1 MRIILFDG
9 ICNLCSSSVRFII
22 QRDPGGEFKFAS
34 LQSEAG
40 KQYIEQYN
48 IHKTIDSIVFIKD
61 GKVYLEST
69 AALKIAS
76 RLKWPWRILGILLG
90 IPKPVRDRL
99 YKWIAKNRYKWF
111 GRNESCMLPTKENRD
126 RFIEEETP
134 N

>member
-1 MRIILFDG
+1 MGIILFDG

-22 QRDPGGEFKFAS
+22 QRDPGREFKFAS

-48 IHKTIDSIVFIKD
+48 ILETIDSIVLIKD

-76 RLKWPWRILGILLG
+76 RLKWPWRIFGILLG

-111 GRNESCMLPTKENRD
+111 GKDESCMLPSKENRE

>member
-1 MRIILFDG
+1 MGIILFDG

-22 QRDPGGEFKFAS
+22 QRDPSREFKFAS

-48 IHKTIDSIVFIKD
+48 IHETIDSIVFIK
-61 GKVYLEST
+61 GGNVYLEST

-76 RLKWPWRILGILLG
+76 RLKWPWRIFGILLG
-90 IPKPVRDRL
+90 VPKPVRDRL

-111 GRNESCMLPTKENRD
+111 GRDESCMLPSKENRD

>member
-1 MRIILFDG
+1 MGIILFDG

-22 QRDPGGEFKFAS
+22 QRDPGREFKFAS

-48 IHKTIDSIVFIKD
+48 IVETIDSIVLIKD

-76 RLKWPWRILGILLG
+76 RLKWPWRIFGILLG

-111 GRNESCMLPTKENRD
+111 GRDESCMLPSKENRD

>member
-1 MRIILFDG
+1 MGIILFDG
-9 ICNLCSSSVRFII
+9 ICNLCSNSVRFII
-22 QRDPGGEFKFAS
+22 QRDPGREFKFTS

-48 IHKTIDSIVFIKD
+48 IHETIDSIVLIKG

-76 RLKWPWRILGILLG
+76 RLKWPWRIFGILQG
-90 IPKPVRDRL
+90 VPKPVRDRL
-99 YKWIAKNRYKWF
+99 YRWIAKNRYKWF
-111 GRNESCMLPTKENRD
+111 GRDESCMLPSKENRD
-126 RFIEEETP
+126 RFIEEGTP

>member
-1 MRIILFDG
+1 MGIILFDG

-22 QRDPGGEFKFAS
+22 QRDPGREFKFAS

-48 IHKTIDSIVFIKD
+48 IHETIDSIVLIKD

-76 RLKWPWRILGILLG
+76 RLKWPWRIFGILLG

-111 GRNESCMLPTKENRD
+111 GRDESCMLPSKENRD

>member
-1 MRIILFDG
+1 MGIILFDG

-22 QRDPGGEFKFAS
+22 QRDPGREFKFAS
-34 LQSEAG
+34 LQSETG
-40 KQYIEQYN
+40 KKYIEQYN
-48 IHKTIDSIVFIKD
+48 IHETLDSIILIKD
-61 GKVYLEST
+61 GKVYMEST

-76 RLKWPWRILGILLG
+76 RLKWPWRIFGILLG

-111 GRNESCMLPTKENRD
+111 GRDESCMLPSKENQD

>member
-1 MRIILFDG
+1 MGIILFDG

-22 QRDPGGEFKFAS
+22 QRDPGREFKFAS

-48 IHKTIDSIVFIKD
+48 IHETIDSIVLIK
-61 GKVYLEST
+61 GGNVYLEST

-76 RLKWPWRILGILLG
+76 RLKWPWRIFGILLG

-111 GRNESCMLPTKENRD
+111 GRDESCMLPSKENRD

>member
-1 MRIILFDG
+1 MGIILFDG

-22 QRDPGGEFKFAS
+22 QRDPGREFKFAS

-48 IHKTIDSIVFIKD
+48 IHETIDSIVLIKD

-76 RLKWPWRILGILLG
+76 RLKWPWRIFGILLG
-90 IPKPVRDRL
+90 IPKPLRDRL
-99 YKWIAKNRYKWF
+99 YKWIAKNRYNWF
-111 GRNESCMLPTKENRD
+111 GRDESCMMPSKENRD

>member
-1 MRIILFDG
+1 MGIILFDG
-9 ICNLCSSSVRFII
+9 ICNLCSGSVRFII
-22 QRDPGGEFKFAS
+22 QRDPGREFKFAS

-48 IHKTIDSIVFIKD
+48 IHETIDSIVLVKD

-76 RLKWPWRILGILLG
+76 RLKWPWRIFGILLG
-90 IPKPVRDRL
+90 VPKPVRDRL

-111 GRNESCMLPTKENRD
+111 GRDESCMLPSKENRD

>member
-1 MRIILFDG
+1 MGIILFDG
-9 ICNLCSSSVRFII
+9 ICNLCSNSVRFII
-22 QRDPGGEFKFAS
+22 QRDPGREFKFTS

-48 IHKTIDSIVFIKD
+48 IHETIDSIVLIKG

-76 RLKWPWRILGILLG
+76 RLKWPWRIFGILQG
-90 IPKPVRDRL
+90 VPKPVRDRL
-99 YKWIAKNRYKWF
+99 YRWIAKNRYKWF
-111 GRNESCMLPTKENRD
+111 GRDESCMLPSKENRD

>member
-1 MRIILFDG
+1 MGIILFDG

-22 QRDPGGEFKFAS
+22 QRDPGREFKFAS

-40 KQYIEQYN
+40 KQYIKQYI
-48 IHKTIDSIVFIKD
+48 IHETIDSIVLIKD

-76 RLKWPWRILGILLG
+76 RLKWPWRIFGILLG

-111 GRNESCMLPTKENRD
+111 GRDESCMLPSKENRD

>member
-1 MRIILFDG
+1 MGIILFDG

-22 QRDPGGEFKFAS
+22 QRDPGREFKFAS

-48 IHKTIDSIVFIKD
+48 IQETIDSIVLIKG

-76 RLKWPWRILGILLG
+76 RLKWPWRIFGILQG
-90 IPKPVRDRL
+90 VPKPVRDRL
-99 YKWIAKNRYKWF
+99 YRWIAKNRYKWF
-111 GRNESCMLPTKENRD
+111 GRDESCMLPSKENRD